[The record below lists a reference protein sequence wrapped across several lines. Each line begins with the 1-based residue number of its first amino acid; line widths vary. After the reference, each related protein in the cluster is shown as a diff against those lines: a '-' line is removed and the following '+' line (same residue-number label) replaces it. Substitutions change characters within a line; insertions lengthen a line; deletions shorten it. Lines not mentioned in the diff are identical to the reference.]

1 MELWIPMTIAAAFLQ
16 NIRSVLQRRL
26 KDHMGASGATLVRFL
41 YGIPVAGLIIAALHV
56 HAGLPLP
63 DLNARFAFWIM
74 VGSIGQVTAQV
85 LLLMAF
91 GERNFTV
98 ATAYSRTEPVHAAL
112 IGFVA
117 LGELPGIHEGLAILL
132 AVVGVMVISVAR
144 ETFSPLRLVT
154 SLGSRGAIFGLAS
167 GAVFGLTAVAYRAA
181 STALGGP
188 ESGPAAAQSVLMQ
201 ASMTLMVAVLI
212 QSAMLIV
219 FMGYRKRAELA
230 AVFRLWR
237 PGALVGLVG
246 ATASFLW
253 FAAMTMQQAAIVK
266 ALGQIEMIFTYAAT
280 LLVFRERVNSRE
292 IVGCLLIIAGVL
304 ALLA

>member
-26 KDHMGASGATLVRFL
+26 KDHMGASGATLVRFF
-41 YGIPVAGLIIAALHV
+41 YGIPVACLIVALLHFQT
-56 HAGLPLP
+56 GLPLP
-63 DLNARFAFWIM
+63 VMNERFAFWVI

-98 ATAYSRTEPVHAAL
+98 ATAYSRTEPVHAAV
-112 IGFVA
+112 IGFAA
-117 LGELPGIHEGLAILL
+117 LGELPGVNDAFAILL
-132 AVVGVMVISVAR
+132 AVIGVMVISVASER
-144 ETFSPLRLVT
+144 FSPIRLIT
-154 SLGSRGAIFGLAS
+154 SLGSRGALFGLAS

-181 STALGGP
+181 STALAGPGGEP
-188 ESGPAAAQSVLMQ
+188 GALMQ
-201 ASMTLMVAVLI
+201 ASVTLLVAVFI
-212 QSAMLIV
+212 QSAVLLA
-219 FMGYRKRAELA
+219 FMGWRKRAELA
-230 AVFRLWR
+230 TVFRLWGT
-237 PGALVGLVG
+237 GALVGLVG

-253 FAAMTMQQAAIVK
+253 FAAMTLQQAAIVK

-280 LLVFRERVNSRE
+280 ILIFREKVTAKE
-292 IVGCLLIIAGVL
+292 IAGCLLIIAGII